1 MPEWDWKRRIL
12 KEKGGRR
19 QGMEENVECG
29 LKDFSNI
36 PNKKAPQLQPLK
48 IQGLQTIGASFTAF
62 TVRVKSFT
70 ISSKSISE
78 S

>member
-1 MPEWDWKRRIL
+1 VPEWDWKRRIL

-48 IQGLQTIGASFTAF
+48 IQATANY
-62 TVRVKSFT
+62 RC
-70 ISSKSISE
+70 IIHGIHR
-78 S
+78 

>member
-1 MPEWDWKRRIL
+1 L

-19 QGMEENVECG
+19 QGIEENVECG

-48 IQGLQTIGASFTAF
+48 IQATANY
-62 TVRVKSFT
+62 RC
-70 ISSKSISE
+70 IIHGIHR
-78 S
+78 